1 MVYIDCEENVFRF
14 LVFKSHTYKTYPN
27 YRTKEPVITSIKF
40 PNYNIV
46 IRMSFVPSSKSV
58 LYGIFSLD
66 YNNEL
71 ILLNEKIPLYSK
83 YFFLRDFS
91 ISRNVLKS
99 LIYDSNIVRYR
110 FSLKLNLYRFL
121 EIEFKEKYPSAKL
134 LRNLFQIFSKNFV
147 Y

>member
-14 LVFKSHTYKTYPN
+14 FVFKSHTYKTIPN
-27 YRTKEPVITSIKF
+27 YRTKETVMTSIEF
-40 PNYNIV
+40 PNNNIV
-46 IRMSFVPSSKSV
+46 IRISFVPSSKSV

-91 ISRNVLKS
+91 ISRKV
-99 LIYDSNIVRYR
+99 LIYDDSNIVSYR
-110 FSLKLNLYRFL
+110 FSLKLNPYRFL
-121 EIEFKEKYPSAKL
+121 EIEFKQKYPSAKL

>member
-14 LVFKSHTYKTYPN
+14 FVFKSHTYKTIPD
-27 YRTKEPVITSIKF
+27 YRTKEPAMTSIEF
-40 PNYNIV
+40 PNNI

-91 ISRNVLKS
+91 ISRNVSKS
-99 LIYDSNIVRYR
+99 PSYNSNIVRYR
-110 FSLKLNLYRFL
+110 FSLKLNPYRFL

>member
-1 MVYIDCEENVFRF
+1 
-14 LVFKSHTYKTYPN
+14 
-27 YRTKEPVITSIKF
+27 
-40 PNYNIV
+40 
-46 IRMSFVPSSKSV
+46 MSFVPSSKSV

-99 LIYDSNIVRYR
+99 PSYDSNIVKYR
-110 FSLKLNLYRFL
+110 FSLKILNLYRFL

-147 Y
+147 FTSYLDLNNCT